1 MRFLHTADWQIGK
14 PFQSIEDHTKREA
27 LRKQRLDTVRELKT
41 IIDEEAIA
49 FVIVSGDLF
58 DSFTPDA
65 ATVSALCSAIGHLK
79 VPVYAIPGNHDNA
92 SPGCIWNQRFFL
104 TEKEDLAPNLYI
116 LLDPKPVVLDQAVLL
131 PCPLLRRHENAD
143 PTEWLRTE
151 PDELPGDRP
160 RIVLVHGSTHGF
172 SSSGETDSE
181 ASINRIDLTRLPEA
195 TYDYIALGDWHGMKA
210 ITPTAWYPGTPEQD
224 RFAKGEGNLP
234 GYALVVETQGHLQPP
249 RVSPVKTGKI
259 GWHILDE
266 FHFTND
272 ADLETLESQ
281 LGNIL
286 DQQNNRD
293 LLKLGVNGTLS
304 YTGLEKY
311 ESVIERLRARLI
323 RLNLESDL
331 DVEPTEDE
339 LKGLIE
345 RQDPL
350 IAQVARELY
359 DVSETDPLNR
369 EALRELHLH
378 LRKVDA

>member
-27 LRKQRLDTVRELKT
+27 LRQQRLDTVRELKT
-41 IIDEEAIA
+41 IIDEQEIA

-58 DSFTPDA
+58 DSFTPDS
-65 ATVSALCSAIGHLK
+65 ATVSALCSAVGHLE

-92 SPGCIWNQRFFL
+92 SPGCIWNQKFFL
-104 TEKEDLAPNLYI
+104 TEKEDLAPNFQI
-116 LLDPKPVVLDQAVLL
+116 LLDAKPVVLDQAVLL
-131 PCPLLRRHENAD
+131 PCPLLRRHENTD

-151 PDELPGDRP
+151 PDELPGDIP
-160 RIVLVHGSTHGF
+160 RIVIAHGSTQGF
-172 SSSGETDSE
+172 TSSGETDSE
-181 ASINRIDLTRLPEA
+181 TSINRIDLTRLPEA
-195 TYDYIALGDWHGMKA
+195 AYDYIALGDWHGMKE

-234 GYALVVETQGHLQPP
+234 GYALVVEIQEHRQP
-249 RVSPVKTGKI
+249 VKVTPVKTGKI

-281 LGNIL
+281 LGNL
-286 DQQNNRD
+286 LGQQNNRD

-304 YTGLEKY
+304 YTGLENY
-311 ESVIERLRARLI
+311 ESVIEKLRARLI
-323 RLNLESDL
+323 RLNLERDL
-331 DVEPTEDE
+331 EVEPTEDE
-339 LKGLIE
+339 LKGLTE

-350 IAQVARELY
+350 IAQVARELCEI
-359 DVSETDPLNR
+359 SETDPLNR
-369 EALRELHLH
+369 DALRELHLQ
-378 LRKVDA
+378 LRKVEA